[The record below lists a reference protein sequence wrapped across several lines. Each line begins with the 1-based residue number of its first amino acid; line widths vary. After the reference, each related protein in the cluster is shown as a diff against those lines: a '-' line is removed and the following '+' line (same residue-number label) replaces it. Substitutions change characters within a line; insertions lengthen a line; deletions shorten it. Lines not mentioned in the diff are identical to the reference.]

1 MRQTI
6 VKVICDR
13 CDTPV
18 MGDVF
23 HTFLLGK
30 MHVDDV
36 ESWVNEPEQ
45 IDLCPECAAFIL
57 NVATNGELPQEPKRT
72 NKRIDYGK
80 ADALKKAGW
89 TNKAIAEELKC
100 SEWSICQH
108 FKKEA

>member
-1 MRQTI
+1 MRTTI
-6 VKVICDR
+6 LRVTCDR
-13 CDTPV
+13 CDMPIA
-18 MGDVF
+18 GEVF
-23 HTFLLGK
+23 QSMIIGK
-30 MHVDDV
+30 MNTEDVD
-36 ESWVNEPEQ
+36 SWQEDPEQ
-45 IDLCPECAAFIL
+45 IDLCPECAAFVLSI
-57 NVATNGELPQEPKRT
+57 ATNGELPQEPKRT